1 MRCKSC
7 KKKIENENLYRCPHC
22 GKPIVKK
29 KRAEPKEL
37 LSIGS
42 FIIISIIY
50 VLFNFLGLFFKCDYY
65 NPTSIVIGMVIYL
78 VTFPFTLGNFKGMSR
93 NTVSILG
100 VLVSLPLIANWIIEF
115 VKYPLARDALST
127 AYYFTVIGI
136 YLITDILLILKAA
149 GTLNKGEILKWIFFA
164 MGVIGFLFTIVF
176 YAITN
181 EIKLFAIL
189 IIAVN
194 AFIPSFVA
202 YHITSRDSRG
212 ESLLDI

>member
-29 KRAEPKEL
+29 KKADSKEL

-42 FIIISIIY
+42 FVVISAIY
-50 VLFNFLGLFFKCDYY
+50 VLLNFMGLFFKCDYY
-65 NPTSIVIGMVIYL
+65 NPTAIIIGIIVYL
-78 VTFPFTLGNFKGMSR
+78 IVFPFAFGNYKNMSR
-93 NTVSILG
+93 QTVSVLG
-100 VLVSLPLIANWIIEF
+100 IIVSLPLIANWIIGF
-115 VKYPLARDALST
+115 VKYPLVRDPLST

-149 GTLNKGEILKWIFFA
+149 GTVKKGEILKWIFLA

-176 YAITN
+176 YAITK
-181 EIKLFAIL
+181 EIKIFAIA

-194 AFIPSFVA
+194 AFIPSFVS
-202 YHITSRDSRG
+202 YHTTSRDSRG
-212 ESLLDI
+212 DSLLDI

>member
-29 KRAEPKEL
+29 KKAEPKEL

-100 VLVSLPLIANWIIEF
+100 VLVSLPLIANWIVCF
-115 VKYPLARDALST
+115 TTQPLVRDGLSA
-127 AYYFTVIGI
+127 AYYFSVIGI
-136 YLITDILLILKAA
+136 YLITDILLILKAF
-149 GTLNKGEILKWIFFA
+149 GTLTKSEILKWIFLA
-164 MGVIGFLFTIVF
+164 LGVAGFLLTVVF
-176 YAITN
+176 YAMTK
-181 EIKLFAIL
+181 EIKAFAIM

-202 YHITSRDSRG
+202 FHTTSRDSRD
-212 ESLLDI
+212 EISA